1 MIRKSKR
8 IMTAFMA
15 VIMLISTLIP
25 LSASAADVTMD
36 LSKAEVSWDY
46 TLTDEEG
53 RAFSAAYGLKAEDN
67 PFGGAIKPMLRKMHD
82 YTAKTPGLTGDK
94 SDWVYGKDYV
104 YCFCIEHGVPLPDS
118 GSYSA
123 SSNATHGNKYEMLSE
138 EQKALLHLALA
149 YGYPNR
155 TGLKTSADANACY
168 SATQLIIWQI
178 TLGFRTS
185 PTELNDK
192 TYPVS
197 GYSGTMTEQYTRN
210 PYFKEYYD
218 LILAD
223 MAAHYKRPSFTA
235 AVPSAAKTYEMEYTG
250 GQYTLTLTDT
260 NNVLSDFYV
269 SASGGVNAKISGNN
283 LTLTS
288 STPINSAVTLKLT
301 RKMPSTNLTTAFLI
315 WAVPGREEENQDMV
329 SGVPIDND
337 PVPAYFKLMTAA
349 GSVKIIKESE
359 DGIVDGLRFRVQGN
373 GVDQT
378 VTTKNGGQIQIDDLR
393 PGIYT
398 ITEQTDEKYEPQE
411 VRRVTVVSGQVAAV
425 TFSNTLKRG
434 DLTVTKTS
442 EDGLTEGAKFHL
454 YGTSLSG
461 LAVDEYAV
469 VGRDGKAYFKD
480 VLIGTNYVLEE
491 VDVGIQYVVPE
502 KQTADI
508 EWNKVTEKTVYNI
521 LKKWQLTVT
530 KSDAETGTAQG
541 DASLAGA
548 VYGIFKGD
556 QLVDQYTTDANGQ
569 FTTEFYICD
578 SDWSLR
584 ELSSSEGYLLN
595 AESLHI
601 GAEPKL
607 YTVEY
612 NQTVLDSL
620 ETVQK
625 GKIAII
631 KHCDDGSTQ
640 IETPEI
646 GATFE
651 VYLKAAGSYSNAK
664 DSERDMLVCDENG
677 FAQSKALPYGIYTV
691 KQTKKGLEGNELLDV
706 FDVYV
711 SKDGEVYRYIIN
723 NAPFKSYIKVIKTDS
738 TTGKVIPY
746 AGAAFQLFRPDGSK
760 VEMTYT
766 YPEITTIDTFYTT
779 ADGTL
784 ITPDVLEYGTGFYL
798 VEVSAPYGYVLDPT
812 PVYFDVT
819 EDNSTEESAVT
830 IIKVDKPNMPQMGTI
845 TIDKKGEVFASVE
858 NDGEKY
864 IPVYKET
871 GLAGAVYGI
880 YAAEDIY
887 TLDGTMRYSKGE
899 KVATLTTS
907 ADGTATSEPLF
918 LGKFEIREEQA
929 PYGTVLNTEPMYVEL
944 TYAGENIEVTATTVS
959 VINERQ
965 KAIINL
971 LKKLETDDQYGIGLG
986 SEYQNIKFGLYA
998 AETLTAADG
1007 TEIPKDG
1014 LLDIIGID
1022 ESGLG
1027 VFSADIPVGAKL
1039 YVKEYATDSHYLL
1052 SDTQYPVEFNYTDS
1066 SIASVQIDVNN
1077 GEAIE
1082 NVIIRGNIKGVK
1094 TDEENNTIAGAVFGL
1109 FKPDETDF
1117 TPENALATAVSDSEG
1132 LFAFDNV
1139 PYGNWLIKEL
1149 SCPEHLVLSDEPIPV
1164 TISEQDQLVELDVV
1178 NEIITGSVEGL
1189 KTDDKGTPIE
1199 GVIFGLFAPDTTEFT
1214 EENALALSKST
1225 AEGLF
1230 RFEDIRY
1237 GKYLIKELSC
1247 GEEFVMC
1254 EDVFEVDIS
1263 ENGQVIK
1270 ITVTN
1275 KRISGKVQ
1283 VVKLNSKDHS
1293 EKLSGAVFELYLDV
1307 NKNGVF
1313 DVGTDTLYGKLSETE
1328 TGIYT
1333 LDGLGYN
1340 GYFLFESAAPEGFQK
1355 DDRYFYF
1362 KIETD
1367 NELITIENESGV
1379 GFVNEPVPGSPDTP
1393 DSPQTGDNS
1402 NIWLWFLIACGSL
1415 GVLITVLLINKKKH
1429 TTE

>member
-1 MIRKSKR
+1 
-8 IMTAFMA
+8 
-15 VIMLISTLIP
+15 
-25 LSASAADVTMD
+25 
-36 LSKAEVSWDY
+36 
-46 TLTDEEG
+46 
-53 RAFSAAYGLKAEDN
+53 
-67 PFGGAIKPMLRKMHD
+67 
-82 YTAKTPGLTGDK
+82 
-94 SDWVYGKDYV
+94 
-104 YCFCIEHGVPLPDS
+104 
-118 GSYSA
+118 
-123 SSNATHGNKYEMLSE
+123 MLSE
-138 EQKALLHLALA
+138 EQRSLLHLALA

-155 TGLKTSADANACY
+155 TDLETSKDANACY
-168 SATQLIIWQI
+168 SATQLIVWQI
-178 TLGFRTS
+178 TLGFRSS

-210 PYFKEYYD
+210 PYFKKYYD

-250 GQYTLTLTDT
+250 GRYTLTLTDT

-269 SASGGVNAKISGNN
+269 SASSGVNTKVSGNT

-301 RKMPSTNLTTAFLI
+301 RKMPSTNHTTAFLI
-315 WAVPGREEENQDMV
+315 WSVPGRENENQDMV
-329 SGVPIDND
+329 SGVPLDND
-337 PVPAYFKLMTAA
+337 PVPSYFKVMTAA
-349 GSVKIIKESE
+349 GSVKIVKESE
-359 DGIVDGLRFRVQGN
+359 DGIVDGLKSHVQGN

-398 ITEQTDEKYEPQE
+398 IAEQMEEKYEPQE
-411 VRRVTVVSGQVAAV
+411 VRRVTVVSGKVTTV

-469 VGRDGKAYFKD
+469 ADRDGKAYFKD

-491 VDVGIQYVVPE
+491 VDVGIRYVVPE
-502 KQTADI
+502 KQAADI
-508 EWNKVTEKTVYNI
+508 EWNKVTEKSVNNI

-548 VYGIFKGD
+548 VYGVFKGD

-584 ELSSSEGYLLN
+584 EISPSEGYLLN
-595 AESLHI
+595 TESLHI

-631 KHCDDGSTQ
+631 KHCDNGSTQ

-646 GATFE
+646 GAEFE

-664 DSERDMLVCDENG
+664 DSERDLLVCNEHG
-677 FAQSKALPYGIYTV
+677 FAQSKDLPYGIYTV
-691 KQTKKGLEGNELLDV
+691 KQTKGLEGNELIDA

-723 NAPFKSYIKVIKTDS
+723 NASFKSYIKVIKTDS

-784 ITPDVLEYGTGFYL
+784 ITPEALEYGKGFSL

-830 IIKVDKPNMPQMGTI
+830 IIKVAKPNMPQMGTI
-845 TIDKKGEVFASVE
+845 TIEKRGEVFASVE
-858 NDGEKY
+858 KDGEKY

-887 TLDGTMRYSKGE
+887 TLDGTLRYSKGE

-907 ADGTATSEPLF
+907 ADGTVTSEPLF

-1039 YVKEYATDSHYLL
+1039 YVKEYAADSHYLL

-1066 SIASVQIDVNN
+1066 LIASVQIDVNN

-1149 SCPEHLVLSDEPIPV
+1149 SCPEYLVLSDEPIPV

-1189 KTDDKGTPIE
+1189 KTDNEGTPIE

-1263 ENGQVIK
+1263 ENGQVVK
-1270 ITVTN
+1270 ITVIN

-1283 VVKLNSKDHS
+1283 VVKLNNKNHS

-1328 TGIYT
+1328 AGIYT

-1362 KIETD
+1362 KIKTD

-1379 GFVNEPVPGSPDTP
+1379 GFVNEPVPESP

-1402 NIWLWFLIACGSL
+1402 NIWLWFSIACGSL
-1415 GVLITVLLINKKKH
+1415 GILITILLINKKKH

>member
-1 MIRKSKR
+1 
-8 IMTAFMA
+8 
-15 VIMLISTLIP
+15 
-25 LSASAADVTMD
+25 
-36 LSKAEVSWDY
+36 
-46 TLTDEEG
+46 
-53 RAFSAAYGLKAEDN
+53 
-67 PFGGAIKPMLRKMHD
+67 
-82 YTAKTPGLTGDK
+82 
-94 SDWVYGKDYV
+94 
-104 YCFCIEHGVPLPDS
+104 
-118 GSYSA
+118 
-123 SSNATHGNKYEMLSE
+123 MLSE
-138 EQKALLHLALA
+138 EQRSLLHLALA

-155 TGLKTSADANACY
+155 TDLETSKDANACY
-168 SATQLIIWQI
+168 SATQLIVWQI
-178 TLGFRTS
+178 TLGFRSS

-210 PYFKEYYD
+210 PYFKKYYD

-250 GQYTLTLTDT
+250 GRYTLTLTDT

-269 SASGGVNAKISGNN
+269 SASSGVNTKVSGNT

-301 RKMPSTNLTTAFLI
+301 RKMPSTNHTTAFLI
-315 WAVPGREEENQDMV
+315 WSVPGRENENQDMV
-329 SGVPIDND
+329 SGVPLDND
-337 PVPAYFKLMTAA
+337 PVPSYFKVMTAA
-349 GSVKIIKESE
+349 GSVKIVKESE
-359 DGIVDGLRFRVQGN
+359 DGIVDGLKFHVQGN

-398 ITEQTDEKYEPQE
+398 IAEQMEEKYEPQE
-411 VRRVTVVSGQVAAV
+411 VRRVTVVSGKVTTV

-469 VGRDGKAYFKD
+469 ADRDGKAYFKD

-491 VDVGIQYVVPE
+491 VDVGIRYVVPE
-502 KQTADI
+502 KQAADI
-508 EWNKVTEKTVYNI
+508 EWNKVTEKSVNNI

-548 VYGIFKGD
+548 VYGVFKGD

-584 ELSSSEGYLLN
+584 EISPSEGYLLN
-595 AESLHI
+595 TESLHI

-631 KHCDDGSTQ
+631 KHCDNGSTQ

-646 GATFE
+646 GAEFE

-664 DSERDMLVCDENG
+664 DSERDLLVCNEHG
-677 FAQSKALPYGIYTV
+677 FAQSKDLPYGIYTV
-691 KQTKKGLEGNELLDV
+691 KQTKGLEGNELIDA

-723 NAPFKSYIKVIKTDS
+723 NASFKSYIKVIKTDS

-784 ITPDVLEYGTGFYL
+784 ITPEALEYGKGFSL

-830 IIKVDKPNMPQMGTI
+830 IIKVAKPNMPQMGTI
-845 TIDKKGEVFASVE
+845 TIEKRGEVFASVE
-858 NDGEKY
+858 KDGEKY

-887 TLDGTMRYSKGE
+887 TLDGTLRYSKGE

-907 ADGTATSEPLF
+907 ADGTVTSEPLF

-1039 YVKEYATDSHYLL
+1039 YVKEYAADSHYLL

-1066 SIASVQIDVNN
+1066 LIASVQIDVNN

-1149 SCPEHLVLSDEPIPV
+1149 SCPEYLVLSDEPIPV

-1189 KTDDKGTPIE
+1189 KTDNEGTPIE

-1263 ENGQVIK
+1263 ENGQVVK
-1270 ITVTN
+1270 ITVIN

-1283 VVKLNSKDHS
+1283 VVKLNNKNHS

-1328 TGIYT
+1328 AGIYT

-1362 KIETD
+1362 KIKTD

-1379 GFVNEPVPGSPDTP
+1379 GFVNEPVPESP

-1402 NIWLWFLIACGSL
+1402 NIWLWFSIACGSL
-1415 GVLITVLLINKKKH
+1415 GILITILLINKKKH

>member
-329 SGVPIDND
+329 SGVPLDND

-556 QLVDQYTTDANGQ
+556 QFVDQYTTDANGQ

-929 PYGTVLNTEPMYVEL
+929 PYGTVLNPEPMYAEL
-944 TYAGENIEVTATTVS
+944 TYAGETIEVTATTVS

-998 AETLTAADG
+998 AEVLTAADG

-1014 LLDIIGID
+1014 LLDIICID

-1077 GEAIE
+1077 GKAIE

-1094 TDEENNTIAGAVFGL
+1094 TDEENNSIAGAVFGL
-1109 FKPDETDF
+1109 FKPGETDF

-1132 LFAFDNV
+1132 LFAFDSV

-1214 EENALALSKST
+1214 EENALALSEST

>member
-123 SSNATHGNKYEMLSE
+123 SSSATHGNKYEMLSE
-138 EQKALLHLALA
+138 EQRSLLHLALA

-155 TGLKTSADANACY
+155 TDLETSKDANACY
-168 SATQLIIWQI
+168 SATQLIVWQI
-178 TLGFRTS
+178 TLGFRSS

-210 PYFKEYYD
+210 PYFKKYYD

-269 SASGGVNAKISGNN
+269 SASGGVNTKVSGNT

-301 RKMPSTNLTTAFLI
+301 RKMPSTNHTTAFLI
-315 WAVPGREEENQDMV
+315 WSVPGRENENQDMV
-329 SGVPIDND
+329 SGVPLDND
-337 PVPAYFKLMTAA
+337 PAPSYFKVMTAA
-349 GSVKIIKESE
+349 GSVKIVKESE
-359 DGIVDGLRFRVQGN
+359 DGIVDGLKFHVQGN

-398 ITEQTDEKYEPQE
+398 IAEQMEEKYEPQE
-411 VRRVTVVSGQVAAV
+411 VRRVTVVSGKVTTV

-469 VGRDGKAYFKD
+469 AGRDGKAYFKD

-491 VDVGIQYVVPE
+491 VDVGIRYVVPE
-502 KQTADI
+502 KQAADI
-508 EWNKVTEKTVYNI
+508 EWNKVTEKSVNNI

-584 ELSSSEGYLLN
+584 EISPSEGYLLN
-595 AESLHI
+595 TESLHI

-646 GATFE
+646 GAEFE

-664 DSERDMLVCDENG
+664 DSERDLLVCNEHG
-677 FAQSKALPYGIYTV
+677 FAQSKDLPYGIYTV
-691 KQTKKGLEGNELLDV
+691 KQTKGLEGNELIDA

-784 ITPDVLEYGTGFYL
+784 ITPEALEYGKGFSL

-830 IIKVDKPNMPQMGTI
+830 IIKVAKPNMPQMGTI
-845 TIDKKGEVFASVE
+845 TIEKRGEVFASVE
-858 NDGEKY
+858 KDGEKY

-887 TLDGTMRYSKGE
+887 TLDGTLRYSKGE

-907 ADGTATSEPLF
+907 ADGTVTSEPLF

-971 LKKLETDDQYGIGLG
+971 LKKLEIDDQYGIGLG

-1039 YVKEYATDSHYLL
+1039 YVKEYAADSHYLL

-1066 SIASVQIDVNN
+1066 LIASVQIDVNN

-1164 TISEQDQLVELDVV
+1164 TISEQDQLVELDVE
-1178 NEIITGSVEGL
+1178 NAIITGSVEGL
-1189 KTDDKGTPIE
+1189 KTDNEGNPIE
-1199 GVIFGLFAPDTTEFT
+1199 GVVFGLFAPDTTEFT

-1263 ENGQVIK
+1263 ENGQVVK
-1270 ITVTN
+1270 ITVIN

-1283 VVKLNSKDHS
+1283 VVKLNSKDHN

-1313 DVGTDTLYGKLSETE
+1313 DVGTDTWYGKLSETE
-1328 TGIYT
+1328 SGIYT

-1362 KIETD
+1362 KIKTD

-1402 NIWLWFLIACGSL
+1402 NIWLWLLIACGSL
-1415 GVLITVLLINKKKH
+1415 GILITILFINKKKH
-1429 TTE
+1429 ITE

>member
-123 SSNATHGNKYEMLSE
+123 SSSATHGNKYEMLSE
-138 EQKALLHLALA
+138 EQRSLLHLALA

-155 TGLKTSADANACY
+155 TDLETSKDANACY
-168 SATQLIIWQI
+168 SATQLIVWQI
-178 TLGFRTS
+178 TLGFRSS

-329 SGVPIDND
+329 SGVPLDND

-664 DSERDMLVCDENG
+664 DSERDVLVCDENG
-677 FAQSKALPYGIYTV
+677 FAQSKDLPYGIYTV
-691 KQTKKGLEGNELLDV
+691 KQTKGLEGNELIDA

-784 ITPDVLEYGTGFYL
+784 ITPEALEYGKGFSL

-830 IIKVDKPNMPQMGTI
+830 IIKVAKPNMPQMGTI
-845 TIDKKGEVFASVE
+845 TIEKRGEVFASVE
-858 NDGEKY
+858 KDGEKY

-887 TLDGTMRYSKGE
+887 TLDGTLRYSKGE

-907 ADGTATSEPLF
+907 ADGTVTSEPLF

-971 LKKLETDDQYGIGLG
+971 LKKLEIDDQYGIGLG

-1052 SDTQYPVEFNYTDS
+1052 SDTQYPVEFNYADS
-1066 SIASVQIDVNN
+1066 LIASVQIDVNN

-1149 SCPEHLVLSDEPIPV
+1149 SCPEHLVLSDKPIPV
-1164 TISEQDQLVELDVV
+1164 TISEQDQLVELDVE
-1178 NEIITGSVEGL
+1178 NAIITGSVEGL
-1189 KTDDKGTPIE
+1189 KTDNEGNPIE
-1199 GVIFGLFAPDTTEFT
+1199 GVVFGLFAPDTTEFT

-1263 ENGQVIK
+1263 ENGQVVK
-1270 ITVTN
+1270 ITVIN

-1283 VVKLNSKDHS
+1283 VVKLNSKDHN

-1313 DVGTDTLYGKLSETE
+1313 DVGTDTWYGKLSETE
-1328 TGIYT
+1328 AGIYT

-1362 KIETD
+1362 KIKTD

-1379 GFVNEPVPGSPDTP
+1379 GFVNEPVPESP

-1402 NIWLWFLIACGSL
+1402 NIWLWFLIASASL
-1415 GVLITVLLINKKKH
+1415 GVLIFVVLINKKKH

>member
-8 IMTAFMA
+8 IMTAFLA

-46 TLTDEEG
+46 TLTDEEENV
-53 RAFSAAYGLKAEDN
+53 FSAAYGLKAEDN
-67 PFGGAIKPMLRKMHD
+67 PFGGAIVPMLRKMHD

-168 SATQLIIWQI
+168 SATQLIVWQI

-250 GQYTLTLTDT
+250 GQYTLTLTDA

-269 SASGGVNAKISGNN
+269 SASGGVNAKISGNT

-315 WAVPGREEENQDMV
+315 WSVPGREEENQDMV
-329 SGVPIDND
+329 SGVPLDND
-337 PVPAYFKLMTAA
+337 PVPAYFKVMTAA

-398 ITEQTDEKYEPQE
+398 ITEQTEEKYEPQE
-411 VRRVTVVSGQVAAV
+411 VRRVTVVSGQVATV

-469 VGRDGKAYFKD
+469 ADRDGKAYFQD

-491 VDVGIQYVVPE
+491 VDVGIQYVVLE

-508 EWNKVTEKTVYNI
+508 EWNKVTEKTVDNI

-595 AESLHI
+595 TESLHI

-646 GATFE
+646 GAAFE

-664 DSERDMLVCDENG
+664 DSERDLLVCDENG
-677 FAQSKALPYGIYTV
+677 FAQSKDLPYGIYTV
-691 KQTKKGLEGNELLDV
+691 KQTKGLEGNELLDE

-723 NAPFKSYIKVIKTDS
+723 NAPFKSYIKVVKTDS

-766 YPEITTIDTFYTT
+766 YPAITTIDTFYTT

-784 ITPDVLEYGTGFYL
+784 ITPEALEYGKGFSL

-819 EDNSTEESAVT
+819 EDNVTEESAVT

-887 TLDGTMRYSKGE
+887 TLDGTLRYSKGE

-907 ADGTATSEPLF
+907 ADGTVTSEPLF

-944 TYAGENIEVTATTVS
+944 TYASENIEVTATTVS

-1066 SIASVQIDVNN
+1066 LIASVQIDVNN

-1139 PYGNWLIKEL
+1139 PYENWLIKEL
-1149 SCPEHLVLSDEPIPV
+1149 SCPEYLVLSDEPIPV

-1189 KTDDKGTPIE
+1189 KTDNEGTPIE
-1199 GVIFGLFAPDTTEFT
+1199 GVVFGLFAPDTTEFT
-1214 EENALALSKST
+1214 EENALALSEST
-1225 AEGLF
+1225 AEGMF

-1263 ENGQVIK
+1263 ENGQVVK
-1270 ITVTN
+1270 ITVIN

-1328 TGIYT
+1328 AGIYT

-1362 KIETD
+1362 KIKTD
-1367 NELITIENESGV
+1367 YELITIENESGV
-1379 GFVNEPVPGSPDTP
+1379 GFVNEPVPESP

-1415 GVLITVLLINKKKH
+1415 GILITILFINKKKH
-1429 TTE
+1429 ITE

>member
-1 MIRKSKR
+1 MKQNKILRR
-8 IMTAFMA
+8 
-15 VIMLISTLIP
+15 LIAIL
-25 LSASAADVTMD
+25 LSAVFLFSSTIPVFAWTSSAGKKCNSKFGSQYLSSDGRNYMDVPDDYYCIHYHPDGSTTVD
-36 LSKAEVSWDY
+36 LMKGKYKVRRKLLLVDPSTKEEKWVYCIEEGVDYEVSENGYLSDNTDNSEYFLMLPYAARNGIMSVVLYGYHQGQTIPISGLNADDAFFAGQVLIWEYQQGIRTDAGARHDNGKVKADTFY
-46 TLTDEEG
+46 NLLKGRPAEKMYNYLLEKIKKHSIIPSFASRDKDNAQTFTLEYDSHTGKYSKTLTDRNSCGENLQQLTK
-53 RAFSAAYGLKAEDN
+53 YGLTVTRSGNQYTITADKPIDTAISAEFRKDIPIGTDKMLIWGRPGSQTVCTGAEDPITFYLN
-67 PFGGAIKPMLRKMHD
+67 IKTEAFG
-82 YTAKTPGLTGDK
+82 
-94 SDWVYGKDYV
+94 S
-104 YCFCIEHGVPLPDS
+104 
-118 GSYSA
+118 
-123 SSNATHGNKYEMLSE
+123 
-138 EQKALLHLALA
+138 
-149 YGYPNR
+149 
-155 TGLKTSADANACY
+155 
-168 SATQLIIWQI
+168 
-178 TLGFRTS
+178 
-185 PTELNDK
+185 
-192 TYPVS
+192 
-197 GYSGTMTEQYTRN
+197 
-210 PYFKEYYD
+210 
-218 LILAD
+218 
-223 MAAHYKRPSFTA
+223 
-235 AVPSAAKTYEMEYTG
+235 
-250 GQYTLTLTDT
+250 
-260 NNVLSDFYV
+260 
-269 SASGGVNAKISGNN
+269 
-283 LTLTS
+283 
-288 STPINSAVTLKLT
+288 LKL
-301 RKMPSTNLTTAFLI
+301 
-315 WAVPGREEENQDMV
+315 
-329 SGVPIDND
+329 
-337 PVPAYFKLMTAA
+337 
-349 GSVKIIKESE
+349 VKTSE
-359 DGIVDGLRFRVQGN
+359 DGKVSDISFHIQGN
-373 GVDQT
+373 DVNQT
-378 VTTKNGGQIQIDDLR
+378 VKTDNTGKFQINELR
-393 PGIYT
+393 AGIYT
-398 ITEQTDEKYEPQE
+398 ITEQTEEPYEPQE
-411 VRRVTVVSGQVAAV
+411 SQRITIIPGRESAI
-425 TFSNTLKRG
+425 TFHNILKRG
-434 DLTVTKTS
+434 DVKVTKTS
-442 EDGLTEGAKFHL
+442 ENGLNAGIRFM
-454 YGTSLSG
+454 LSG
-461 LAVDEYAV
+461 TALNDKEIKLYAETDSK
-469 VGRDGKAYFKD
+469 GIALFKD
-480 VLIGTNYVLEE
+480 VPVSKNSYMLEE
-491 VDVGIQYVVPE
+491 IDTGIQYVIPE
-502 KQTADI
+502 KQSVTVK
-508 EWNKVTEKTVYNI
+508 WNEVTNAEFKNI

-584 ELSSSEGYLLN
+584 EISPSEGYLLN
-595 AESLHI
+595 TESLHI

-646 GATFE
+646 GAEFE

-664 DSERDMLVCDENG
+664 DSERDLLVCNEHG
-677 FAQSKALPYGIYTV
+677 FAQSKDLPYGIYTV
-691 KQTKKGLEGNELLDV
+691 KQTKGLEGNELIDA

-784 ITPDVLEYGTGFYL
+784 ITPEALEYGKGFSL

-830 IIKVDKPNMPQMGTI
+830 IIKVAKPNMPQMGTI
-845 TIDKKGEVFASVE
+845 TIEKRGEVFASVE
-858 NDGEKY
+858 KDGEKY

-887 TLDGTMRYSKGE
+887 TLDGTLRYSKGE

-907 ADGTATSEPLF
+907 ADGTVTSEPLF

-1066 SIASVQIDVNN
+1066 LIASIQIDVNN

-1149 SCPEHLVLSDEPIPV
+1149 SCPEYLVLSDEPIPV

-1189 KTDDKGTPIE
+1189 KTDNEGTPIE

-1237 GKYLIKELSC
+1237 GKHLIKELSC

-1283 VVKLNSKDHS
+1283 VVKLNSKNHN

-1313 DVGTDTLYGKLSETE
+1313 DVGTDTWYDKLSETE
-1328 TGIYT
+1328 SGIYT

-1362 KIETD
+1362 KIKTD

-1379 GFVNEPVPGSPDTP
+1379 GFVNEPVPESP

-1402 NIWLWFLIACGSL
+1402 NILLWFLIACGSL
-1415 GVLITVLLINKKKH
+1415 GILITILLINKKKH